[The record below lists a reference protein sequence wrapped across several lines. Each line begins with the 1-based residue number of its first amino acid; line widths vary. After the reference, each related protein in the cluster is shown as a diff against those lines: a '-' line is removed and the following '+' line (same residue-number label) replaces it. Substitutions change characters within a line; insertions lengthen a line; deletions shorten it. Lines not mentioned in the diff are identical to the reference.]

1 VGEVHRH
8 WPHFCYAIAGTAM
21 PFFLVSTV
29 RGLPGWLHWGS
40 LPFPWSQVA
49 FELSRP
55 ALLALAALPVLAA
68 ALIINQAVHLR
79 FLIRTAAINL
89 ALITFGHYLPDLCPW
104 VNLPEAGNP
113 YSRTLIF
120 PPILLLFSNFLVSAW
135 LGCPLPRRAPLH
147 AAKAKAAIE
156 QV

>member
-1 VGEVHRH
+1 LSGRRSDGPEAVFLLLACCYQEVAYDATKLR
-8 WPHFCYAIAGTAM
+8 
-21 PFFLVSTV
+21 
-29 RGLPGWLHWGS
+29 LHWGS